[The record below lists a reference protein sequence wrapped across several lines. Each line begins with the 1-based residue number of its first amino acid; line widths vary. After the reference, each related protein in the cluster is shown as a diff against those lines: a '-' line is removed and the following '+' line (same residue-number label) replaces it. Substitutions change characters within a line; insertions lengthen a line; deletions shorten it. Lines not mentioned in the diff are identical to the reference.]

1 MGSDG
6 RPGQIQY
13 ATVAPASSV
22 KLVSGEMLMVG
33 YTSDHFKAQYLD
45 DYTGEVLP
53 EALIRAAVVE
63 ELHYFNERVWEI
75 TTKDEMSKCKDHIFV
90 RSRWVR

>member
-13 ATVAPASSV
+13 ATVAPDSSV
-22 KLVSGEMLMVG
+22 QMVSGGMLPVG

-45 DYTGEVLP
+45 KYTGEVLP
-53 EALIRAAVVE
+53 EDLIRAAVVE
-63 ELHYFNERVWEI
+63 KLNYFNERVREI
-75 TTKDEMSKCKDHIFV
+75 TTKDEMSKYKD
-90 RSRWVR
+90 